1 MSCRKKLPESQTKQY
16 IVQPSGLSLKERV
29 PMDWQSKAIRT
40 DMLRHET
47 SHMLLWTTKPI
58 YGGLM
63 LGSEEMQQKV
73 ISALG

>member
-1 MSCRKKLPESQTKQY
+1 
-16 IVQPSGLSLKERV
+16 
-29 PMDWQSKAIRT
+29 MDWQSKAIRT